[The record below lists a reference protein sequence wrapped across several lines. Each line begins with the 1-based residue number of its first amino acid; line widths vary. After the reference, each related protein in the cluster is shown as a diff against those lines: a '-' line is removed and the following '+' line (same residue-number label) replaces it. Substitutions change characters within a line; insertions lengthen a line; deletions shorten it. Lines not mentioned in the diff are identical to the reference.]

1 MDMGT
6 VRGLLTAILLM
17 LFIGLVVWTW
27 SRKRKK
33 AFDEAA
39 QMPLDDDDKPM
50 TRTKRRGNPN
60 E

>member
-6 VRGLLTAILLM
+6 VRGLLTAILLV
-17 LFIGLVVWTW
+17 LFIGLVAWTW

-33 AFDEAA
+33 EYDEAA

-50 TRTKRRGNPN
+50 TDTNRKGQSK
-60 E
+60 